1 MVEFFFFGERVSYK
15 IYGTQHMKN
24 IPNKQISGCQH
35 TNLEMSLLDEKF
47 NCNMIALKN
56 RTVKKISSSNK
67 GKYLIQQIWQDFQM
81 DFQLLSL
88 CPANQGSIICHVNI

>member
-1 MVEFFFFGERVSYK
+1 
-15 IYGTQHMKN
+15 MKN

-47 NCNMIALKN
+47 ICNMIALKN

-67 GKYLIQQIWQDFQM
+67 GRYLIQPIRQDFQM
-81 DFQLLSL
+81 DFQYLSL
-88 CPANQGSIICHVNI
+88 CPANQGSLICHVNI